1 MDNNDE
7 SHESSG
13 TLPEM
18 MAKTRTPRIPLR
30 ALIQGGLGIVLV
42 AGSVIAVAALI
53 EESGDTHTIAVS
65 GDDVAAGVSVIDI
78 PMEFV
83 EVPRSLVSLPS
94 LTSREIDGFAT
105 LVSNRPLRAGDVL
118 SAQDF
123 SLPVNLD
130 GSGITINLSIGEP
143 AWLAPGQRVV
153 LWVAPPASENSF
165 SAPFVLSGN
174 VLIDSVSKDE
184 GFAADGAFRQVN
196 IVVAHQDV
204 PGVIHALAN
213 KYFLYLVPES

>member
-1 MDNNDE
+1 
-7 SHESSG
+7 
-13 TLPEM
+13 M
-18 MAKTRTPRIPLR
+18 MAKKRSTRVPPRVL
-30 ALIQGGLGIVLV
+30 LQGGLGVVLV

-53 EESGDTHTIAVS
+53 DGGGDTRTIAVS
-65 GDDVAAGVSVIDI
+65 TFDVFAGVGVNDLSLD
-78 PMEFV
+78 FV
-83 EVPRSLVSLPS
+83 EVPGNLASLPS
-94 LTSREIDGFAT
+94 LTGGDIDELAT
-105 LVSNRPLRAGDVL
+105 MVTNRPLRAGDVL

-123 SLPVNLD
+123 SLPVNRD
-130 GSGITINLSIGEP
+130 GSGMTIDLSIGEP
-143 AWLAPGQRVV
+143 AWLTPGRRVV

-174 VLIDSVSKDE
+174 VLIESVSKDE

-204 PGVIHALAN
+204 PGVVHALAN

>member
-1 MDNNDE
+1 
-7 SHESSG
+7 
-13 TLPEM
+13 M
-18 MAKTRTPRIPLR
+18 MAKKRSTRVPPRV
-30 ALIQGGLGIVLV
+30 LIQGGLGVVLV

-53 EESGDTHTIAVS
+53 DGGGDTRTIAVS
-65 GDDVAAGVSVIDI
+65 TFDVSAGVGVNDLSLD
-78 PMEFV
+78 FV
-83 EVPRSLVSLPS
+83 EVPGNLASLPS
-94 LTSREIDGFAT
+94 LTGGDIDELAT
-105 LVSNRPLRAGDVL
+105 MVTNRPLRAGDVL

-123 SLPVNLD
+123 SLPVNRD
-130 GSGITINLSIGEP
+130 GSGMTIDLSIGEP
-143 AWLAPGQRVV
+143 AWLAPGRRVV

-174 VLIDSVSKDE
+174 VLIESVSKDE

-204 PGVIHALAN
+204 PGVVHALAN

>member
-1 MDNNDE
+1 VDKPDE
-7 SHESSG
+7 HHQSSG

-18 MAKTRTPRIPLR
+18 MAKTRTTRIPLR
-30 ALIQGGLGIVLV
+30 ALIQGGLGVVLV

-53 EESGDTHTIAVS
+53 DESGDTHTIAVS
-65 GDDVAAGVSVIDI
+65 GDDVAAGVSVNDI
-78 PMEFV
+78 PMDFV

-94 LTSREIDGFAT
+94 LTGGEMDDLAT
-105 LVSNRPLRAGDVL
+105 MVSNRPLRAGDVL
-118 SAQDF
+118 SARDF

-130 GSGITINLSIGEP
+130 GSGMTIGFSIGEP

-153 LWVAPPASENSF
+153 LWVAPPSSENSF

-174 VLIDSVSKDE
+174 VVIDSVSKDE

-213 KYFLYLVPES
+213 QYFLYLVPES

>member
-1 MDNNDE
+1 MDKPDE
-7 SHESSG
+7 HHQSSG

-18 MAKTRTPRIPLR
+18 MAKTRTTRIPLR
-30 ALIQGGLGIVLV
+30 ALIQGGLGVVLV

-53 EESGDTHTIAVS
+53 DESGDTHTIAVS
-65 GDDVAAGVSVIDI
+65 GDDVAAGVSVNDI
-78 PMEFV
+78 PMDFV

-94 LTSREIDGFAT
+94 LTGGEMDDLAT
-105 LVSNRPLRAGDVL
+105 MVSNRPLRAGDVL
-118 SAQDF
+118 SARDF

-130 GSGITINLSIGEP
+130 GSGMTIGFSIGEP

-153 LWVAPPASENSF
+153 LWVAPPASENAF

-213 KYFLYLVPES
+213 QYFLYLVPES

>member
-1 MDNNDE
+1 
-7 SHESSG
+7 
-13 TLPEM
+13 M
-18 MAKTRTPRIPLR
+18 MAKKRSTRVPPRVL
-30 ALIQGGLGIVLV
+30 LQGGLGVVLV

-53 EESGDTHTIAVS
+53 DGGGDTRTIAVS
-65 GDDVAAGVSVIDI
+65 TFDVSAGVGVNDLSLD
-78 PMEFV
+78 FV
-83 EVPRSLVSLPS
+83 EVPGNLASLPS
-94 LTSREIDGFAT
+94 LTGGDIDELAT
-105 LVSNRPLRAGDVL
+105 MVTNRPLRAGDVL

-123 SLPVNLD
+123 SLPVNRD
-130 GSGITINLSIGEP
+130 GSGMTIDLSIGEP
-143 AWLAPGQRVV
+143 AWLTPGRRVV

-174 VLIDSVSKDE
+174 VLIESVSKDE

-204 PGVIHALAN
+204 PGVVHALAN